1 MARPL
6 TRWVGGLLAA
16 LLLLC
21 TAAAAEQKA
30 DTPDPAAAA
39 AAPGGDAASAAAASS
54 KLLPILCTNLTGG
67 CLGEGVQ
74 YPFKGS
80 LRLGLTGKEIIM
92 TTNIKLKAGF
102 DAAQFVALRNAAV
115 TRFKQLYLRNP
126 AIGLNFENM
135 LFLANSSPT
144 TFGPLNPG
152 FEYFDVGVILVAKNS
167 LAVQIFRQYFSQQP
181 EVTSTLPW
189 IDTDVR
195 ATDAV

>member
-1 MARPL
+1 MLHRHLVLLRRLQDLGCQPSAQQLQPCREGAGLQVDRP
-6 TRWVGGLLAA
+6 
-16 LLLLC
+16 
-21 TAAAAEQKA
+21 
-30 DTPDPAAAA
+30 P
-39 AAPGGDAASAAAASS
+39 S
-54 KLLPILCTNLTGG
+54 G